1 MRKQTL
7 IVLAVAFLALSA
19 ASCKN
24 NKNKNQDMTADL
36 MDGPVVEMKTS
47 KGTMKIK
54 LYNATPKHR
63 DNFLKLVREEY
74 YDSIKFHRVING
86 FMIQAGDP
94 LSKVDTLRNQWGTG
108 GPDYTVPAEFVSE
121 LTHVKGALAA
131 ARMGDMANPRK
142 ASSGSQFYIVQSEGG
157 CQHLNGE
164 YTVFGQVI
172 EGLDVIDKIAGVE
185 TDPYDRPVVP
195 VIIQSARVE
204 EPVDSTITAPA
215 DSLKK

>member
-1 MRKQTL
+1 MRKQAL
-7 IVLAVAFLALSA
+7 IVLAVALLALSA

-63 DNFLKLVREEY
+63 DNFLRLVREEY
-74 YDSIKFHRVING
+74 YDSIKFHRVIKG

-108 GPDYTVPAEFVSE
+108 GPDYTVPAEFVPE

-142 ASSGSQFYIVQSEGG
+142 ASSGSQFYIVQSEDG

-185 TDPYDRPVVP
+185 TDPYDRPLVP
-195 VIIQSARVE
+195 VIIQSAKVE
-204 EPVDSTITAPA
+204 EPVDSTITAAA